1 MAEYEF
7 EWEGSEDP
15 SDLSGVAR
23 FRLKSESVAIAM
35 PSFSQATALN
45 KFIANACEL
54 EKRKTLDRA
63 ISTIYAKLNEQ
74 RYG

>member
-1 MAEYEF
+1 MTEHEF

-23 FRLKSESVAIAM
+23 FRLNSESVAIKM

-45 KFIANACEL
+45 KFIENACES
-54 EKRKTLDRA
+54 EKQKTLDRA
-63 ISTIYAKLNEQ
+63 ISSIYAKLNEQ
-74 RYG
+74 RYD